1 MDLVEHAQD
10 TFIDV
15 NLTTDV
21 QFPIDSERDSHWDD
35 ETGTHFEG
43 LNVMSLRPGEMLAL
57 VETIKSD
64 TCTLHMLDLH
74 ESEVGDDGAR
84 ALAEALRSA
93 TCTLHT
99 LHLGSNGVGDE
110 GARALAEALRS
121 DTCTLH
127 TLDLG
132 DNGVGADGARA
143 LAEALRSETCTLHTL
158 DLGSNGVGDD
168 GARALA
174 EALRSDTCTLH
185 TLHLNIDAVSD
196 DCARVLDEAQALCRT
211 RRRCRHHGLLR
222 AIVMLAILRKR
233 ACEAVFHPK
242 RLRRE
247 GVFDAW
253 AHEG

>member
-1 MDLVEHAQD
+1 MTAVRYPVHSRRH
-10 TFIDV
+10 T
-15 NLTTDV
+15 
-21 QFPIDSERDSHWDD
+21 RWDP
-35 ETGTHFEG
+35 ETGTDVEV
-43 LNVMSLRPGEMLAL
+43 LRVNRLRPGELL
-57 VETIKSD
+57 
-64 TCTLHMLDLH
+64 
-74 ESEVGDDGAR
+74 
-84 ALAEALRSA
+84 ALAETLKSEK
-93 TCTLHT
+93 CTLHT
-99 LHLGSNGVGDE
+99 LDLHYNGVGDE

-127 TLDLG
+127 TLG
-132 DNGVGADGARA
+132 
-143 LAEALRSETCTLHTL
+143 LR
-158 DLGSNGVGDD
+158 SNGVGDD

>member
-1 MDLVEHAQD
+1 M
-10 TFIDV
+10 
-15 NLTTDV
+15 
-21 QFPIDSERDSHWDD
+21 
-35 ETGTHFEG
+35 
-43 LNVMSLRPGEMLAL
+43 
-57 VETIKSD
+57 
-64 TCTLHMLDLH
+64 
-74 ESEVGDDGAR
+74 GDDGAR
-84 ALAEALRSA
+84 ALAEALQCD

-99 LHLGSNGVGDE
+99 LDLAGIEVSDDGL
-110 GARALAEALRS
+110 RAFAEALRS

-127 TLDLG
+127 TMDLN
-132 DNGVGADGARA
+132 D
-143 LAEALRSETCTLHTL
+143 SE
-158 DLGSNGVGDD
+158 VGDD

-185 TLHLNIDAVSD
+185 TLHLNSDAVSD